1 MTLHHYPTPPRKSM
15 VSANQLIPAQKIVFS
30 EADRAEITQRIDR
43 SLATGQVALGQN
55 VKEFE
60 ANFAQFVGTKHA
72 IAVNSG
78 GAAIA
83 IAMHLLNVKN
93 QEVQVPTNTFVATA
107 SEVLLAGGRVRLVDT
122 DPKTF
127 SVSLN
132 ALKAALTPQTVGVN
146 LVHIGGIITPEIEA
160 IRDWCQSQKL
170 WLFEDAAHAHGSSFN
185 GKSAGKF
192 GCMAAYSF
200 YATKVMTSG
209 EGGMLVTDDDN
220 LAEKVRGL
228 RDYGKPQPWVSYYTQ
243 LGSNWR
249 MSEFSAAVGVVQLK
263 RLPEFIQWRE
273 KIANFY
279 TQSLQKSPQFTLVL
293 PTEKSS
299 WYKYI
304 VLLPSGINRE
314 DFKAKMKYQGVSLAG
329 GVYEMPLHQQPIFQ
343 EISGQFPLADD
354 ISQRHICLPIYFG
367 LTEEEAA
374 YVVESLRLTL
384 SEFI

>member
-1 MTLHHYPTPPRKSM
+1 MIYCFVICLVIQGDK
-15 VSANQLIPAQKIVFS
+15 
-30 EADRAEITQRIDR
+30 
-43 SLATGQVALGQN
+43 N
-55 VKEFE
+55 VQEFE
-60 ANFAQFVGTKHA
+60 TNFAQFVGTKHA
-72 IAVNSG
+72 IATNSG

-83 IAMHLLNVKN
+83 IAMHLFNVKDK
-93 QEVQVPTNTFVATA
+93 EVLVPTNTFVATA
-107 SEVLLAGGRVRLVDT
+107 SEVLLAGGNVRLVDT
-122 DPKTF
+122 DPNTF

-132 ALKAALTPQTVGVN
+132 ALKTAVTPKTVGVN
-146 LVHIGGIITPEIEA
+146 IVHIGGIITPEIEA
-160 IRDWCQSQKL
+160 IRDWCQAQGL
-170 WLFEDAAHAHGSSFN
+170 WLFEDAAHAHGSSFK
-185 GKSAGKF
+185 GKSAGQF

-220 LAEKVRGL
+220 LAEKARGL

-249 MSEFSAAVGVVQLK
+249 MSEFSATVGVVQLK

-279 TQSLQKSPQFTLVL
+279 TQALQNLSQFTLVL
-293 PTEKSS
+293 PPEKSS

-304 VLLPSGINRE
+304 LLLPSGVNRDE
-314 DFKAKMKYQGVSLAG
+314 FKAKMKEKGVSLPG
-329 GVYEMPLHQQPIFQ
+329 GVYEMPLHQQPIFK

-354 ISQRHICLPIYFG
+354 ICQRHICLPIYFG

-374 YVVESLRLTL
+374 YVVECLRL
-384 SEFI
+384 

>member
-1 MTLHHYPTPPRKSM
+1 MTPTTQPIYP
-15 VSANQLIPAQKIVFS
+15 QKIVFS
-30 EADRAEITQRIDR
+30 EADRAEIIQRIDF
-43 SLATGQVALGQN
+43 SLSTGQVALGQN
-55 VKEFE
+55 VQEFE

-83 IAMHLLNVKN
+83 IAMHLLNVKD
-93 QEVQVPTNTFVATA
+93 QEVLVPTNTFVATA
-107 SEVLLAGGRVRLVDT
+107 SEVLLAGGCVRLVDT

-132 ALKAALTPQTVGVN
+132 ALKAAVTLQTVGVN
-146 LVHIGGIITPEIEA
+146 IVHIGGIITPEIEA
-160 IRDWCQSQKL
+160 IRDWCQAQGL

-209 EGGMLVTDDDN
+209 EGGMLVTDDDD
-220 LAEKVRGL
+220 LAAKAKGL

-249 MSEFSAAVGVVQLK
+249 MSEFCAAVGVVQLK
-263 RLPEFIQWRE
+263 RLPKFIEWRE

-279 TQSLQKSPQFTLVL
+279 TQNLQNSPQITLVL
-293 PTEKSS
+293 PPEKSS

-304 VLLPSGINRE
+304 VLLPPGVNRE
-314 DFKAKMKYQGVSLAG
+314 QIKAKMKEKGVSLPG
-329 GVYEMPLHQQPIFQ
+329 GVYETPLHQQPIFQ
-343 EISGQFPLADD
+343 ELSDQFPLANDVC
-354 ISQRHICLPIYFG
+354 QRHICLPIYFS
-367 LTEEEAA
+367 LTEEQAA
-374 YVVESLRLTL
+374 YIVECLHLVL
-384 SEFI
+384 SEIM

>member
-1 MTLHHYPTPPRKSM
+1 MTPTTEPIYP
-15 VSANQLIPAQKIVFS
+15 QKIVFS
-30 EADRAEITQRIDR
+30 EADRAEIIQRIDF
-43 SLATGQVALGQN
+43 SLSTGQVAMGQN
-55 VKEFE
+55 VQEFE
-60 ANFAQFVGTKHA
+60 ANFAQFFGTKHA

-83 IAMHLLNVKN
+83 IAMHLLNVEDK
-93 QEVQVPTNTFVATA
+93 EVLVPTNTFVATA
-107 SEVLLAGGRVRLVDT
+107 SEVLLAGGSVRLVDT

-132 ALKAALTPQTVGVN
+132 ALKAAVTPQTVGVN
-146 LVHIGGIITPEIEA
+146 IVHIGGIITPEIEA
-160 IRDWCQSQKL
+160 IRDWCQAQGL

-209 EGGMLVTDDDN
+209 EGGMLVTDDDD
-220 LAEKVRGL
+220 LAAKAKGL

-249 MSEFSAAVGVVQLK
+249 MSEFCAAVGLVQLK
-263 RLPEFIQWRE
+263 RLPKFIEWRE

-279 TQSLQKSPQFTLVL
+279 TQNLQNSSQITLVL
-293 PTEKSS
+293 PSEKSS

-304 VLLPSGINRE
+304 VLLPPGVNRE
-314 DFKAKMKYQGVSLAG
+314 QIKAKMKEKGVSLPG
-329 GVYEMPLHQQPIFQ
+329 GVYETPLHQQPIFQ
-343 EISGQFPLADD
+343 EISDQFPLADD
-354 ISQRHICLPIYFG
+354 VCQRHICLPIYFG
-367 LTEEEAA
+367 LTEEQAA
-374 YVVESLRLTL
+374 YIVECLRLVL
-384 SEFI
+384 SEIM